1 MAVKFYADEDHKT
14 PIEQKNI
21 TVSLVPAKVES
32 LAVDGTESYD
42 GKTAKLAQTSEGS
55 VKLTGKVSADT
66 ESIEIKNGDQKVPA
80 IPLVLKCR

>member
-42 GKTAKLAQTSEGS
+42 GKTAILA
-55 VKLTGKVSADT
+55 
-66 ESIEIKNGDQKVPA
+66 
-80 IPLVLKCR
+80 